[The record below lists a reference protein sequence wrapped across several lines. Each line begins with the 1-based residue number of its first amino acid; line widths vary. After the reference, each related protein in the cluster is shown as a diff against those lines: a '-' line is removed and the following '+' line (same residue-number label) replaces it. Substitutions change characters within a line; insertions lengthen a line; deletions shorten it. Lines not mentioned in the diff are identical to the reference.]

1 MTDER
6 RLKAMEKRIEQLDT
20 EVWDLLKVLK
30 DSSGSLHVNA
40 ERMEARHCVAWKK
53 RHVFHVKAARR
64 KKK

>member
-1 MTDER
+1 
-6 RLKAMEKRIEQLDT
+6 MEKRIEQLDT